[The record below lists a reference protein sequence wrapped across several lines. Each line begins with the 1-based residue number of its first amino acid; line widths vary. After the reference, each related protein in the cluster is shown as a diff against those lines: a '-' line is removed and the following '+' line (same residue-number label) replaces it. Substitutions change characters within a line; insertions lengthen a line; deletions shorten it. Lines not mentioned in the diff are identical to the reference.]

1 MMKKQKKKS
10 KQALYSKVAMILLF
24 LFGSLVMLYPF
35 YIDALNNYIDQVRIE
50 RFQKKQQEEYEAQ
63 KQSMAEE
70 NKKIAENGLNPRVD
84 PFEET
89 AIAEVSK
96 EIYEEHLIGKIN
108 IPRLAVELPLF
119 DVTTSGLLNVGATV
133 LQGTSFPVGGEST
146 HSVITGHRGL
156 PEKELFTNLPNLE
169 MGDTFLLTVLG
180 KTLAYQVKVIKVI
193 EPHETSSLQIVPGED
208 LVTLVTC
215 TPYMI
220 NSHRL
225 LVTGHR
231 IPYTPVV
238 KKEVLK
244 GNRNRHLKQIGI
256 LVGTLAIIV
265 ASLFVLVRVILLERL
280 KRTRF
285 DLSLLLQNE
294 KGEPIQECVQLFDRK
309 GKKPLLRD
317 GQAFVV
323 STDQKGRI
331 HIAKL
336 PGGIYQLYFK
346 RRKQKVKVGIKKQ
359 KQAPKIYSTKFV
371 KDKEQAEL
379 VVVFGTAD

>member
-1 MMKKQKKKS
+1 MKKPKKKFN
-10 KQALYSKVAMILLF
+10 QALYSKIAMILLF
-24 LFGSLVMLYPF
+24 LFGSLIMLYPF
-35 YIDALNNYIDQVRIE
+35 YIDALNNYLDQVRME

-63 KQSMAEE
+63 KQAMAEE
-70 NKKIAENGLNPRVD
+70 NKKIAESGLNPGVD
-84 PFEET
+84 PFEEA

-108 IPRLAVELPLF
+108 IPKLAVELPLF
-119 DVTTSGLLNVGATV
+119 DVTTPGLLNVGATV

-169 MGDTFLLTVLG
+169 MGDTFLLTILG
-180 KTLAYQVKVIKVI
+180 KTLAYQVNAIEVV

-215 TPYMI
+215 TPYMV

-231 IPYTPVV
+231 IPYTPIV
-238 KKEVLK
+238 KKEVVK
-244 GNRNRHLKQIGI
+244 GNRTRHLKQIGI
-256 LVGTLAIIV
+256 LVGTFVIITL
-265 ASLFVLVRVILLERL
+265 SLFVLVRVILLERL

-294 KGEPIQECVQLFDRK
+294 KGEPVQERVQLFDRK

-317 GQAFVV
+317 GQPLVV
-323 STDQKGRI
+323 TTDQQGRI
-331 HIAKL
+331 HFTAL
-336 PGGIYQLYFK
+336 PGGLYQLFFE
-346 RRKQKVKVGIKKQ
+346 RQKQKVKVGIKKQ

-371 KDKEQAEL
+371 KDKQQAEL
-379 VVVFGTAD
+379 VVVFGPTE